1 MTDSIIDIRSLLLIN
16 KLRGVKDFLKKA
28 DSFLQRTKLHSN
40 VGSAL
45 NSTVVPMQYKSIADK
60 ALDHAR

>member
-28 DSFLQRTKLHSN
+28 DSFLQRTKLLSN
-40 VGSAL
+40 VGGVL
-45 NSTVVPMQYKSIADK
+45 NSTVMPMQ
-60 ALDHAR
+60 